1 MSAFALI
8 DFETTGLSPNLG
20 DRPTEI
26 AVIVVRDGQI
36 VGEMASL
43 MNPLRPIPR
52 EVEQLTGITS
62 AMVAAAPAVHT
73 VMRAACKL
81 IGGLPIVAHNA
92 AFDRRFW
99 QAETVAMSGP
109 APARFACTMLLARR
123 LYPHAANHRLGE
135 LVKLHRLPA
144 TRAHRA
150 RADVQMTYHLWRKMD
165 ADVRR
170 QFGGVPLTF
179 ALMAKL
185 QRARRD
191 QLQLAVD
198 RYLSTGARGAIGT

>member
-1 MSAFALI
+1 MFGATAA
-8 DFETTGLSPNLG
+8 TGFSKH
-20 DRPTEI
+20 
-26 AVIVVRDGQI
+26 A
-36 VGEMASL
+36 
-43 MNPLRPIPR
+43 MNPLQYVMSSTRR
-52 EVEQLTGITS
+52 KFTS
-62 AMVAAAPAVHT
+62 WMPV
-73 VMRAACKL
+73 L
-81 IGGLPIVAHNA
+81 GL
-92 AFDRRFW
+92 
-99 QAETVAMSGP
+99 
-109 APARFACTMLLARR
+109 
-123 LYPHAANHRLGE
+123 
-135 LVKLHRLPA
+135 KLHRLPT